1 MPWQEVGTMSLRREF
16 VALVRADE
24 VSVSELC
31 RRFQISRKTGYKW
44 LEREAAGEA
53 LSDRSRRPQHSPRQT
68 ATGCEQAI
76 VALRRRHPM
85 WGARKLRQR
94 LFNLGMEPV
103 PSASTVHAVLRRH
116 GLIDE
121 AAAAAK
127 RPFTRFEHAEPNELW
142 QMDFKGHFALR
153 TGRCHPLTVLDD
165 HSRFN
170 LVLAACAD
178 EQTQTVR
185 AHLQRAFERY
195 GLPWRMTM
203 DNGAPWGTVAAHE
216 LTALTIWLI
225 RLGIGVS
232 HSRPFHPQTQGKD
245 ERFHRTLKAEVLQG
259 RTFADC
265 AETQR
270 RFDAWRPVYNHER
283 PHESLGMQVPGQ
295 RYRPSPR
302 SYPAQLPALEYG
314 PGDVVRKVQAQGWI
328 SFNGTEIRLSP
339 ALRGQSVALRP
350 MTTDGCYAVYF
361 SHQKVSEV
369 DLRIAPRA

>member
-16 VALVRADE
+16 VALVRTDG
-24 VSVSELC
+24 VNVSELC
-31 RRFQISRKTGYKW
+31 WRFQISRKTGYKW

-53 LSDRSRRPQHSPRQT
+53 LSDRSRRPHHSPRQT
-68 ATGCEQAI
+68 AQGSEQAI
-76 VALRRRHPM
+76 VELRQQHPA

-94 LFNLGMEPV
+94 LVKLGMGTV

-121 AAAAAK
+121 AAAAK
-127 RPFTRFEHAEPNELW
+127 RPFRRFEHAAPNELW

-178 EQTQTVR
+178 EQSQTVR

-203 DNGAPWGTVAAHE
+203 DNGAPWGTVAPHE

-265 AETQR
+265 AETQC
-270 RFDAWRPVYNHER
+270 RFDAWRPVYNYER

-295 RYRPSPR
+295 RYRPSAR

-314 PGDVVRKVQAQGWI
+314 AGDVVRKVQAQGWI
-328 SFNGTEIRLSP
+328 SFNGTAIRLSP

-350 MTTDGCYAVYF
+350 TTTDGCYAVYF

-369 DLRIAPRA
+369 DLRIAPQA